1 MTRVSAFLVAALL
14 LPAGCKRPGG
24 GGTNDSF
31 DRRAMLSN
39 LGSNVIVP
47 ALETFVSEADA
58 LADATAAARVAVGTT
73 AQTAALEAARVSFG
87 ETMDAWQTLEVFHI
101 GPAAAPGMATGALG
115 FRDEIYSWPTVNSCR
130 IDQEIVSGDY
140 ENADFFDTEL
150 VNVYGLDAL
159 EYLLHYTN
167 AANTCAPQVDINSN
181 NSWDALGAAEITLRR
196 AEYAEAVA
204 ARVALDGAALLSAWQ
219 GGFLEDLSTAGL
231 SGSEFGSA
239 QDAVNELFAALFY
252 VELVVKDEK
261 LAIPAGISD
270 ECATTTCPTALESR
284 WSGRSAHNIAA
295 NLSGFRSALLGGA
308 TASAGIGFDDFLT
321 ELGAPD
327 LATEMEAET
336 DAAIDAVQAIPG
348 TMEEALV
355 NDHASVVAAHTAVK
369 AMTDDLKSTF
379 VTVLNLRVP
388 DEGAGDND

>member
-1 MTRVSAFLVAALL
+1 MTRLALL
-14 LPAGCKRPGG
+14 LVSVLLLPTGCKRPGG

-47 ALETFVSEADA
+47 AIQTFVAEADA
-58 LADATAAARVAVGTT
+58 LADATTAARVAVGST
-73 AQTAALEAARVSFG
+73 AQSAALDAARVSFG
-87 ETMDAWQTLEVFHI
+87 ETMDAWQTLEVFQL
-101 GPAAAPGMATGALG
+101 GPAAAPDMATGAQGL
-115 FRDEIYSWPTVNSCR
+115 RDEIYSWPTVNTCR

-159 EYLLHYTN
+159 EYLLHYTS

-181 NSWDALGAAEITLRR
+181 GSWDALGASEVTLRR

-219 GGFLEDLSTAGL
+219 GGFLQHLSTAGT
-231 SGSEFGSA
+231 SGSDFGSA
-239 QDAVNELFAALFY
+239 QEAVNELFAALFY
-252 VELVVKDEK
+252 VELDVKDMK
-261 LAIPAGISD
+261 LAVPAGLSVD
-270 ECATTTCPTALESR
+270 CPTETCPNALESR
-284 WSGRSAHNIAA
+284 WSGRSKENIVA
-295 NLSGFRSALLGGA
+295 NLSGFRAAFLGGA

-327 LATEMEAET
+327 LATEMAAET
-336 DAAIDAVQAIPG
+336 DAAIGAVQAVPG
-348 TMEEALV
+348 TMEEALAS
-355 NDHASVVAAHTAVK
+355 NPASVVAAHDAVK